1 MAALKE
7 IISLIEE
14 IAPLRLAES
23 WDNSGLQIGDP
34 EKEIKKIKIALDP
47 DEDVISRASQNNTDL
62 LITHHPLF
70 FSDIKSL
77 NFQSNFGRTVKK
89 AVSSDLAVYSAH
101 TSLDSAN
108 GGLNDFIAE
117 KAGLVPL
124 YPILPV
130 SGGEAMEGLGRI
142 CENSDKLD
150 GAGLI
155 KKLKKIL
162 NIDYITAAGDINVY
176 SDKIG
181 VCTGSGASLIN
192 KARSMGAKIFI
203 TGDVKYHE
211 AKDAADQGACI
222 IDAGHYGTEIIV
234 CELLKN
240 RLDYKMKENGFEIE
254 IEVFLNKEV
263 FKII

>member
-23 WDNSGLQIGDP
+23 WDNSGLQLGDP
-34 EKEIKKIKIALDP
+34 DKEIKKIKIALDP
-47 DEDVISRASQNNTDL
+47 DEDAIQKASQDNTDL

-77 NFQSNFGRTVKK
+77 NYQNNFGKIVKT
-89 AVSSDLAVYSAH
+89 AVCSDLAVYSAH
-101 TSLDSAN
+101 TSLDSAS

-117 KAGLVPL
+117 KAGIVPL
-124 YPILPV
+124 FPILP
-130 SGGEAMEGLGRI
+130 GDDGLAMEGPGRI
-142 CENSDKLD
+142 CENSEKLD

-155 KKLKKIL
+155 NKLKKIL
-162 NIDYITAAGDINVY
+162 NIDYITVAGDLNVY

-181 VCTGSGASLIN
+181 VCTGSGASLIS
-192 KARSMGAKIFI
+192 KSRSMGAEIFI

-211 AKDAADQGACI
+211 AKDAADQGMCI
-222 IDAGHYGTEIIV
+222 IDAGHYNTEIIA
-234 CELLKN
+234 CDLIKN
-240 RLDYKMKENGFEIE
+240 RLDHKIKKSGLEIE
-254 IEVFLNKEV
+254 TEVFLNKEV